1 MEVDYKAIGQRI
13 KIARIKKGVTQET
26 VADLIDITPAHMSNV
41 ETGKTKVSLPTLIA
55 IANALSVSVDT
66 LLCDNVIA
74 SKIVFEKE
82 AKDIFSDCDEYEVR
96 FLVSCV
102 RSCVMNRI
110 FQTISRVSPE
120 SAINLNNYNNE
131 PTRCRFPL
139 VGLLFAAYILKA
151 EYVENCEYKE

>member
-1 MEVDYKAIGQRI
+1 MFIYTEYYITLCEWLQYKKAGKERKLWKLINKAIGQRI

-96 FLVSCV
+96 FLVDLMKSAKIAF
-102 RSCVMNRI
+102 RKDKDIRNQ
-110 FQTISRVSPE
+110 FQ
-120 SAINLNNYNNE
+120 
-131 PTRCRFPL
+131 
-139 VGLLFAAYILKA
+139 K
-151 EYVENCEYKE
+151 

>member
-1 MEVDYKAIGQRI
+1 METVEIDYKAIGQRI
-13 KIARIKKGVTQET
+13 KIARIKKGITQEA

-96 FLVSCV
+96 FLVDLMKSAKIAF
-102 RSCVMNRI
+102 RKDKDIRNQ
-110 FQTISRVSPE
+110 FQ
-120 SAINLNNYNNE
+120 
-131 PTRCRFPL
+131 
-139 VGLLFAAYILKA
+139 K
-151 EYVENCEYKE
+151 

>member
-1 MEVDYKAIGQRI
+1 MNNEKSRKGEETVEVDYKAIGQRI

-66 LLCDNVIA
+66 LLCDNVIT

-82 AKDIFSDCDEYEVR
+82 AKDILSDCDEYEVR
-96 FLVSCV
+96 FLVDLMKSAKIAF
-102 RSCVMNRI
+102 RKDKDIRNQ
-110 FQTISRVSPE
+110 FQ
-120 SAINLNNYNNE
+120 
-131 PTRCRFPL
+131 
-139 VGLLFAAYILKA
+139 K
-151 EYVENCEYKE
+151 

>member
-96 FLVSCV
+96 FLVDLMKSAKIAF
-102 RSCVMNRI
+102 RKDKDIRNQ
-110 FQTISRVSPE
+110 FQKQP
-120 SAINLNNYNNE
+120 
-131 PTRCRFPL
+131 
-139 VGLLFAAYILKA
+139 
-151 EYVENCEYKE
+151 

>member
-1 MEVDYKAIGQRI
+1 MVTILKSRKGEETVEVDYKAIGQRI

-74 SKIVFEKE
+74 SKIIFEKE

-96 FLVSCV
+96 FLVDLMKSAKIAF
-102 RSCVMNRI
+102 RKDKDIRNQ
-110 FQTISRVSPE
+110 FQ
-120 SAINLNNYNNE
+120 
-131 PTRCRFPL
+131 
-139 VGLLFAAYILKA
+139 K
-151 EYVENCEYKE
+151 